1 MKLRQFFKHLYIKAA
16 YSDNYEPEEKLDIGD
31 VSNALTFH
39 EKLICKLYNYYLEN
53 PEIYKDIKLYGKPIG
68 LHKELIINNTRIIF
82 SYHDSTRHSF
92 NYEWM
97 IEMEKLDKQALFPE
111 YVNGELAVIMYS
123 FDVRKEYSDFVKEF
137 FNKFDDELFKDLV

>member
-16 YSDNYEPEEKLDIGD
+16 YSDNYEPEEKLDISNM
-31 VSNALTFH
+31 SNALTFY

-53 PEIYKDIKLYGKPIG
+53 PEIYKNIKLYGKPIW

-97 IEMEKLDKQALFPE
+97 IEMEKLDKQAHFPE
-111 YVNGELAVIMYS
+111 YVNGELAVIIYS
-123 FDVRKEYSDFVKEF
+123 FDVRKEYSDFVNEL
-137 FNKFDDELFKDLV
+137 FNKFDDELFNDSV